1 MELTYKSFKEVIIS
15 LVAGVLIGVSVIVP
29 GLSGAALAMFLKV
42 YDKMMYAFSNIFKK
56 FKSCFIFL
64 LPIIIGIIVGCII
77 AFLLVQFLLEKF
89 PFIIMCLF
97 IGLMLGTIPMLF
109 SETKGEKPTPL
120 RITLLVIGVIIPLVT
135 AIVSMFLGGNNT
147 LENLQIWHYLLFA
160 GIGVLISLTQL
171 IPGLSATVLLMMFGY
186 YSVLLNGIRTELFSN
201 ITILLVCGS
210 MALGVVI
217 GVLMFSK
224 IITKILEKAKTGFY
238 YLICGLASSSA
249 ISVFLGSEC
258 LEIYKTWPSSLMTR
272 DLILGTVML
281 LIGFGI
287 TFFFYIENKKRN

>member
-29 GLSGAALAMFLKV
+29 GLSGSALAMFLKV

-64 LPIIIGIIVGCII
+64 LPIIGGIVIGFVVGL
-77 AFLLVQFLLEKF
+77 LLVQFLLEKF

-109 SETKGEKPTPL
+109 GETKGEKPTPL
-120 RITLLVIGVIIPLVT
+120 RIILLVVGVIVPLAIT
-135 AIVSMFLGGNNT
+135 IVSMFVGGSNT
-147 LENLQIWHYLLFA
+147 LENIQPWHYAIFG
-160 GIGVLISLTQL
+160 GIGILISLTQL

-186 YSVLLNGIRTELFSN
+186 YSVLLNGINTELFSN
-201 ITILLVCGS
+201 VSLMLVYGS
-210 MALGVVI
+210 LAIGFVI
-217 GVLMFSK
+217 GVLIFSK

-238 YLICGLASSSA
+238 FLICGLASSSA

>member
-147 LENLQIWHYLLFA
+147 LENLQIWHYLLFV